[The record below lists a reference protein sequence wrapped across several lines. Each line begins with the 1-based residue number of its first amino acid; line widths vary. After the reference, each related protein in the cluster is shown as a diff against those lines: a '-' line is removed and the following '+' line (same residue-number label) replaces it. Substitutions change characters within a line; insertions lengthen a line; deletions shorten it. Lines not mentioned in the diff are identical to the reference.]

1 MNQRT
6 RPFPAET
13 AAPPCAPRSRRHAR
27 PRARHNARL
36 ELPALARLVRGGD
49 GGCGEAGKALS
60 PGEQPRETSAAARA
74 AIVVG
79 SRAHRGTSARRPNAA
94 PVRGNARTD
103 EDRIRLLDHAGARA
117 HATTAESPV
126 SVVSDIARNLWLR
139 PAAPSDCGGA
149 GCPKE

>member
-49 GGCGEAGKALS
+49 GGCGEAGKPLS

-79 SRAHRGTSARRPNAA
+79 SRAHRGTSAPPRERSAGA
-94 PVRGNARTD
+94 RNARTD
-103 EDRIRLLDHAGARA
+103 EDR
-117 HATTAESPV
+117 T
-126 SVVSDIARNLWLR
+126 R
-139 PAAPSDCGGA
+139 PSISRWCSRPRDDG
-149 GCPKE
+149 